1 MIRKIT
7 TSDFVKAAEI
17 WLHASLQAHN
27 FIEADFWQKHMQTI
41 QDDYLPN
48 AETFVFEDKHKIKG
62 FISIVDSKYI
72 GGLFVAP
79 TYQNKKIG
87 SKLLEFVRKRY
98 PHLCLK
104 VYVKNLKALRFYQHK
119 DFKIV
124 SEGADEATQEKE
136 LLMSWA
142 LGCKSGFGKR
152 YQGDS

>member
-1 MIRKIT
+1 MIRKIA
-7 TSDFVKAAEI
+7 TSEVEKTANL
-17 WLHASLQAHN
+17 WLEASLQAHD
-27 FIEADFWQKHMQTI
+27 FIEADFWQKHLQTI
-41 QDDYLPN
+41 QEDYLPN
-48 AETFVFEDKHKIKG
+48 SETFVFEDKHKIKG
-62 FISIVDSKYI
+62 FISIVDSKFI

-79 TYQNKKIG
+79 IYQNQKIG

-104 VYVKNLKALRFYQHK
+104 VYVKNQKALRFYQHK

-124 SEGADEATQEKE
+124 SEGMDEATQEKE